1 MELLHNIL
9 SNLWAVFLVILF
21 FGGSI
26 FVHELGHFLAARRR
40 GMHVDRF
47 SIGFGPK
54 IFSWHGKDG
63 VEYRISW
70 LPLGGYVALPQLADM
85 RGIEGETRTDLS
97 KLPQPSYTTK
107 VIVSA
112 AGAFCNIVFAF
123 VLGLIVWK
131 ITGEPTSNELVTTT
145 VAEVRATIPDSTG
158 KEVPSPASLAGLK
171 PGDTI
176 LKIDGRPVTW
186 FGEIVEE
193 LALSSGRTDQGERLT
208 TFTIKRGD
216 QVFDLALNPIRSGD
230 EKLRRV
236 GFTPVE
242 IIKLGPPKPGS
253 IAEKIGLL
261 KGDRI
266 VAANQ
271 KTTLSVSSL
280 VEELKLRIKGAV
292 SLTVERGAE
301 TKTFFLPP
309 ATDVK
314 EAADIGIQLQSG
326 VLYTH
331 PNPLRQIYNA
341 AMKTVRTLVAL
352 VNPRADVSVANLS
365 SPIGIISNFFDL
377 AKEGMPFVLWFTIL
391 VNVNL
396 AIFNLL
402 PIPVLDGGHILFATI
417 AKLRGKSLP
426 ADFVAAT
433 QSVFM
438 VLLLSIMVYAGYRDV
453 RRRTYSGE
461 ERPAKAAPAQNES
474 APPPATPSTAPAPAT
489 P

>member
-1 MELLHNIL
+1 MELLQNIL
-9 SNLWAVFLVILF
+9 SNLWAVLLVIFF

-63 VEYRISW
+63 VEYRVSW

-85 RGIEGETRTDLS
+85 RGIEGETNKDLS

-131 ITGEPTSNELVTTT
+131 ITGEPTSNTLVTSTI
-145 VAEVRATIPDSTG
+145 AEVRATLTDSNG

-176 LKIDGRPVTW
+176 LKVDGNPVSNFW
-186 FGEIVEE
+186 DIVEQ
-193 LALSSGRTDQGERLT
+193 LSLSSGWNDEGKRQTI
-208 TFTIKRGD
+208 FTLKRD
-216 QVFDLALNPIRSGD
+216 NQVFDLPLNPIRSGQ
-230 EKLRRV
+230 ENLRRV
-236 GFTPVE
+236 GFSPVE
-242 IIKLGPPKPGS
+242 ILKIDTPKPGS
-253 IAEKIGLL
+253 VAEKIGLL
-261 KGDRI
+261 KNDCI

-271 KTTLSVSSL
+271 KPVLSASNL
-280 VEELKLRIKGAV
+280 LEELKLRTKGSV
-292 SLTVERGAE
+292 SITVERGSE
-301 TKTFFLPP
+301 TKVLFLP
-309 ATDVK
+309 ATTDAK

-326 VLYTH
+326 VVFTH
-331 PNPLRQIYNA
+331 PTPAQQISNA
-341 AMKTVRTLVAL
+341 ALKTVRTLVAL
-352 VNPRADVSVANLS
+352 INPKADVSVANLS
-365 SPIGIISNFFDL
+365 SPIGIIGSFFDL
-377 AKEGMPFVLWFTIL
+377 AKVGLPFVLWFTIL

-426 ADFVAAT
+426 ADFVATT
-433 QSVFM
+433 QSIFM
-438 VLLLSIMVYAGYRDV
+438 VLLLSMMVYAGYRDV
-453 RRRTYSGE
+453 RRYTYAGE
-461 ERPAKAAPAQNES
+461 EKPAKSAPTQTEPAAP
-474 APPPATPSTAPAPAT
+474 PTTAPAPAA

>member
-1 MELLHNIL
+1 MELIQNIL
-9 SNLWAVFLVILF
+9 SNLWAVLLVILF

-85 RGIEGETRTDLS
+85 RGIEGETRVDLA
-97 KLPQPSYTTK
+97 KLPQPNYTTK

-112 AGAFCNIVFAF
+112 AGAFFNILFAF

-131 ITGEPTSNELVTTT
+131 ITGEPSNNTLVTST
-145 VAEVRATIPDSTG
+145 VAEVRPTLTDSQG

-171 PGDTI
+171 PGDTV
-176 LKIDGRPVTW
+176 LKVDGHPIVSFW
-186 FGEIVEE
+186 DIVEQ
-193 LALSSGRTDQGERLT
+193 LALSSGWNDQGERQT
-208 TFTIKRGD
+208 VFTIKRGEAII
-216 QVFDLALNPIRSGD
+216 DLTLNPIRSGQ
-230 EKLRRV
+230 ERLRMV
-236 GFTPVE
+236 GFSPVAILKIE
-242 IIKLGPPKPGS
+242 SPRPGS
-253 IAEKIGLL
+253 VADKAGLL
-261 KGDRI
+261 KDDRI

-271 KTTLSVSSL
+271 KPTLNVSDL
-280 VEELKLRIKGAV
+280 ADELKLRTKGSV
-292 SLTVERGAE
+292 SLTLERAGTA
-301 TKTFFLPP
+301 KTVFLP
-309 ATDVK
+309 ATTDAK
-314 EAADIGIQLQSG
+314 EAMDIGIELQAG
-326 VLYTH
+326 IVYTH
-331 PNPLRQIYNA
+331 PTPLQQISNA
-341 AMKTVRTLVAL
+341 AMKTVRTLAAL
-352 VNPRADVSVANLS
+352 ANPRSDIGVSNMS
-365 SPIGIISNFFDL
+365 SPIMIATSFFEL

-426 ADFVAAT
+426 VDFVATT

-438 VLLLSIMVYAGYRDV
+438 VLLLSMMVYIGYRDV
-453 RRRTYSGE
+453 RRLTYTGE
-461 ERPAKAAPAQNES
+461 EKPAKSAPAQNEPAT
-474 APPPATPSTAPAPAT
+474 APSPAPAAPTPATP
-489 P
+489 

>member
-1 MELLHNIL
+1 MELLQNIL
-9 SNLWAVFLVILF
+9 SNLWAVLLVILF

-63 VEYRISW
+63 VEYRVSW

-97 KLPQPSYTTK
+97 KLPQPNYTTK

-112 AGAFCNIVFAF
+112 AGAFFNILFAF

-131 ITGEPTSNELVTTT
+131 GTGEPSNNTLVTST
-145 VAEVRATIPDSTG
+145 VAEVRPTLTDSQG

-176 LKIDGRPVTW
+176 LKVDGNPISSFW
-186 FGEIVEE
+186 DIVEQ
-193 LALSSGRTDQGERLT
+193 LALSSGWNDQGKRQT
-208 TFTIKRGD
+208 VFTIKRAD
-216 QVFDLALNPIRSGD
+216 QILELTLNPIRSGQ
-230 EKLRRV
+230 ENLRRV

-242 IIKLGPPKPGS
+242 ILKIDAPRPGS
-253 IAEKIGLL
+253 TAEKVGLQ
-261 KGDRI
+261 KDDII

-271 KTTLSVSSL
+271 KPTLNASDL
-280 VEELKLRIKGAV
+280 ADELKLRTKGSV
-292 SLTVERGAE
+292 SLTITRAGE
-301 TKTFFLPP
+301 TKTVFLP
-309 ATDVK
+309 ATSDVK
-314 EAADIGIQLQSG
+314 ESVDIGIELQAG
-326 VLYTH
+326 IVYTH
-331 PNPLRQIYNA
+331 PTPWQQIDNA
-341 AMKTVRTLVAL
+341 AMKTVRTLTAL
-352 VNPRADVSVANLS
+352 VNPRSDIGVSNMS
-365 SPIGIISNFFDL
+365 SPIMIATSFFAL
-377 AKEGMPFVLWFTIL
+377 AKEGMPFVLWFTIF

-402 PIPVLDGGHILFATI
+402 PIPVLDGGHILFATM

-426 ADFVAAT
+426 ADFVATA
-433 QSVFM
+433 QSIFM
-438 VLLLSIMVYAGYRDV
+438 VLLLSLMVYVGYRDV
-453 RRRTYSGE
+453 RRLTYTGE
-461 ERPAKAAPAQNES
+461 EKPAKSTPAQNEPAP
-474 APPPATPSTAPAPAT
+474 APPAAPTTPAPAT

>member
-1 MELLHNIL
+1 MELIHTLL

-85 RGIEGETRTDLS
+85 RGIEGETTKDLS
-97 KLPQPSYTTK
+97 KLPPPSYTTK

-112 AGAFCNIVFAF
+112 AGATFNILFAF
-123 VLGLIVWK
+123 LLGLVVWQ
-131 ITGEPTSNELVTTT
+131 IGEPTSNSMLTST
-145 VAEVRATIPDSTG
+145 VAEVRDTLVDSSG
-158 KEVPSPASLAGLK
+158 KKVPSPASLAGLK

-186 FGEIVEE
+186 FGEVVEE
-193 LALSSGRTDQGERLT
+193 LAFSSGRNDQGERQSV
-208 TFTIKRGD
+208 FTIKRGD
-216 QVFDLALNPIRSGD
+216 QIFDLTLNPIRSG
-230 EKLRRV
+230 EENLRMV
-236 GFTPVE
+236 GFSPVALLK
-242 IIKLGPPKPGS
+242 INTPKPGS
-253 IAEKIGLL
+253 TVEKAGLV
-261 KGDRI
+261 KDDQI
-266 VAANQ
+266 IAANQ
-271 KTTLSVSSL
+271 KPTLSVSDL
-280 VEELKLRIKGAV
+280 VNELKLRTKGPV
-292 SLTVERGAE
+292 SLTVQRGNE
-301 TKTFFLPP
+301 TKTVFLPP
-309 ATDVK
+309 TTDNK
-314 EAADIGIQLQSG
+314 DILGILNDLQSG
-326 VLYTH
+326 VIYTH
-331 PNPLRQIYNA
+331 PTPVKQIENA
-341 AMKTVRTLVAL
+341 AMKTVRTLAAL
-352 VNPRADVSVANLS
+352 LNPRTDINVSNLS
-365 SPIGIISNFFDL
+365 SPIGIVGNFFDL

-396 AIFNLL
+396 AIFNML

-426 ADFVAAT
+426 IDFVATT
-433 QSVFM
+433 QSIFM
-438 VLLLSIMVYAGYRDV
+438 VLLLSMMIYAGYRDV
-453 RRRTYSGE
+453 RRRTYNGE
-461 ERPAKAAPAQNES
+461 DRPAKNVQTQPEPA
-474 APPPATPSTAPAPAT
+474 STATSPAPAT